1 MADDRTK
8 AQRLMAELLEELG
21 LMAKDEPELERTPER
36 FTQLLSE
43 MTATISEAPPEMS
56 TFPSST
62 TNEPVLLCAL
72 PFHSLCVHHLVPFF
86 GTIDVAYIPNHM
98 MVGFGSIARIIE
110 HYARR
115 PQVQERLVTQ
125 IADEIQR
132 QLSPHGVLVRCRARQ
147 LCMELRGTHKK
158 GILISSASHGRL
170 GESTQHTQQSSQRQ
184 QILSQFQA
192 AEQPL

>member
-8 AQRLMAELLEELG
+8 AQKLMAELLDELG
-21 LMAKDEPELERTPER
+21 LFTSDEPELDRTPER
-36 FTQLLSE
+36 FTQLLGE
-43 MTATISEAPPEMS
+43 MTSTIGEDAPTMS

-62 TNEPVLLCAL
+62 SNEPVLLCAL

-98 MVGFGSIARIIE
+98 MVGFGSITRVIE

-115 PQVQERLVTQ
+115 PQVQERLVSQ
-125 IADEIQR
+125 IADEIQH
-132 QLSPHGVLVRCRARQ
+132 QLAPHGVLVRCRARQ
-147 LCMELRGTHKK
+147 MCMELRGAHKR

-170 GESTQHTQQSSQRQ
+170 GESMQRTNESHSRQ
-184 QILSQFQA
+184 RILAQFQA
-192 AEQPL
+192 AEQPI